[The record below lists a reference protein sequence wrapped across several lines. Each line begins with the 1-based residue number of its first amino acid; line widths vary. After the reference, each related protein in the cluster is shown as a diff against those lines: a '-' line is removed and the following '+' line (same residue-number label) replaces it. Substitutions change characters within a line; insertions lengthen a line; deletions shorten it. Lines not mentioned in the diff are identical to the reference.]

1 MNESLRRQ
9 PVSPIKRM
17 RVGRATGSGTGT
29 PSTVT
34 AFAPG
39 VMGREQTR
47 MGKSPPGS
55 DRVRIGM
62 ETLSIAA
69 GGHCALSVIARA
81 SRPPGTYWTQRASS
95 AVAVAVDIVTAN
107 MPNTTA
113 HVVRCMNFPKPSTYL
128 ARRQA
133 DRTCARQSM
142 LLIWNATKLP
152 RAFARDPLSAPT
164 KPGSGGLGTFRFE
177 VERDAVDAIAQM
189 SGRRAVVEH
198 VPEMAAATVAM
209 NLGAHHAVG
218 AVLRGLNRT
227 RDRIVE
233 ARPTGSALEFLH
245 RLEQRLAA
253 ARTAKRSAALLV
265 VQRAASRPLR
275 PVSAHDVVL
284 LRRKQAT
291 PLGIGVSHRKLLV
304 LHVCLLRAKDQLLL
318 LAVTSTGVGR

>member
-29 PSTVT
+29 PSIVT

-81 SRPPGTYWTQRASS
+81 SRPPGTYWTQRPSS

-113 HVVRCMNFPKPSTYL
+113 HVVRCMNFPKPSTHL

-133 DRTCARQSM
+133 HRAGARQSQCCLSGM
-142 LLIWNATKLP
+142 LPNCRARSRATRYRQPPNRDQAAFGPSGSKL
-152 RAFARDPLSAPT
+152 S
-164 KPGSGGLGTFRFE
+164 
-177 VERDAVDAIAQM
+177 
-189 SGRRAVVEH
+189 
-198 VPEMAAATVAM
+198 
-209 NLGAHHAVG
+209 
-218 AVLRGLNRT
+218 
-227 RDRIVE
+227 
-233 ARPTGSALEFLH
+233 
-245 RLEQRLAA
+245 
-253 ARTAKRSAALLV
+253 
-265 VQRAASRPLR
+265 
-275 PVSAHDVVL
+275 
-284 LRRKQAT
+284 AT
-291 PLGIGVSHRKLLV
+291 PLM
-304 LHVCLLRAKDQLLL
+304 Q
-318 LAVTSTGVGR
+318 